1 MADEREEIR
10 SRIDIVDLV
19 SQRVALKRAG
29 KTWKGLCP
37 FHDDRNPSFVVDSST
52 GRYKCWACG
61 EGGDVFNWV
70 MKTQNVEFTEAL
82 HILAELAGVK
92 LSKKGA
98 VERSERTQRLNAMES
113 ALAFFRAEFEK
124 SPNAK
129 GYCERRNLD
138 AAILDQWEIG
148 YAPELDS
155 ALTIYLQKGGHVLA
169 ECKQLF
175 LVDQDAS
182 GGFFDKFRGRLMFPI
197 RDERGALVAF
207 GGRILGDGHPKYINS
222 GDTPIYKK
230 SRVLY
235 GMHLA
240 KEAMSKTRSAV
251 LVEGYLD
258 VIACHRAGVNTAV
271 ASLGTALAEEHV
283 KLLKRWCDEVVVLY
297 DADSAGQKAA
307 KRASE
312 MLVAEGLKVRVALMP
327 AGEDPDTLLR
337 TQGEQSVR
345 NAALGGITPID
356 FALLGIKSQ
365 KNPIESDFWAEAID
379 VLASYPMNLE
389 VEKHIEE
396 LAALY
401 PGVRDQL
408 AAKSILRKQVIN
420 ARRTKRA
427 ADPHRDSQP
436 AQRTQIHQSPIS
448 VLERAV
454 FVAFIRDR
462 QRSKAWQAMASSE
475 IFETDAGAKLA
486 AAIRGAFPSKPP
498 EGKPVEWLGQIE
510 PANYGTVLAELEQA
524 WTNRIGDDRIDTD
537 AELEEALLALNKK
550 RDARL
555 VQELK
560 SNVGADGSDDDSD
573 RLREINERLRNLHR
587 HNK

>member
-129 GYCERRNLD
+129 GYCERRNLE

-297 DADSAGQKAA
+297 DADAAGQKAA

-365 KNPIESDFWAEAID
+365 KNPTESDFWAEAID

-420 ARRTKRA
+420 ARKTKRT
-427 ADPHRDSQP
+427 ADPYRDSQP

-498 EGKPVEWLGQIE
+498 EGQPVEWLGLIE

-560 SNVGADGSDDDSD
+560 SNVSADGSDDDSD